1 MAIHSERGNEM
12 QLLSAYL
19 AEPWD
24 PKHRKLDQVL
34 DDALAKQQADK
45 EHRELVDKLKKLWK
59 E

>member
-1 MAIHSERGNEM
+1 MK
-12 QLLSAYL
+12 LLSAYL

-24 PKHRKLDQVL
+24 PKRRKLDQVL

>member
-1 MAIHSERGNEM
+1 VGKWKGRVK
-12 QLLSAYL
+12 LLSAYL

-34 DDALAKQQADK
+34 EESLAKQQAEQ
-45 EHRELVDKLKKLWK
+45 EHRELVGKLKKLWK